1 MEEESDTKVKKVGFS
16 DLSNE
21 ISKEKEMKES
31 ANEENVSNLKTQLG
45 CPSKLV
51 EALKKQTNMSESQI
65 HVRYLMFRSQYPS
78 GYVGQKVL
86 RDICLEAQLNEE
98 ECDDYVGMVFRLFGV
113 KKRGWGAKL
122 IGFREVLLATEGISK
137 MSKPDEILRWI
148 FRVYDQHAVG
158 EISVYKIESMM
169 NSILCLCVRL
179 KNKGNALDELKGEI
193 LRQFAMKPYDGDLIS
208 EEEFIYDG
216 LNIEPLYQ
224 VLTNSLR
231 NYNGESEDED
241 SENETTEIEEITKDI
256 SEKKEKK

>member
-1 MEEESDTKVKKVGFS
+1 MEEESDNKEKVKKVGFS

-31 ANEENVSNLKTQLG
+31 ANEANVSNLKSQLG

-86 RDICLEAQLNEE
+86 RDICLDAQLNEE

-122 IGFREVLLATEGISK
+122 IGFREVLLATEG
-137 MSKPDEILRWI
+137 L
-148 FRVYDQHAVG
+148 
-158 EISVYKIESMM
+158 
-169 NSILCLCVRL
+169 
-179 KNKGNALDELKGEI
+179 
-193 LRQFAMKPYDGDLIS
+193 
-208 EEEFIYDG
+208 
-216 LNIEPLYQ
+216 
-224 VLTNSLR
+224 
-231 NYNGESEDED
+231 EDTPF
-241 SENETTEIEEITKDI
+241 TTE
-256 SEKKEKK
+256 